1 MDLNLPIFDQVSD
14 CKNLLIAGMGG
25 GFDVFCGLPIYFELQ
40 RRGINVHLA
49 NYSFSNIETLKKG
62 IRLTDT
68 LVGVTTEID
77 GHFVYFPELYLTQWF
92 KAKYNADVPIW
103 CFHKTGVR
111 PLLENYQELV
121 DFLKLDGIILID
133 GGVDSLMRGDE
144 YEVGTI
150 IEDSISL
157 IVVGDLK
164 DVPVRLIA
172 CIGFGAERDMAY
184 EQVLGNIATLA
195 KTDAFLGSCSLMKQ
209 MEVYQDYES
218 AVLTVQGQPHQ
229 DASVINS
236 SIISAVR
243 GEFANHHLTDKTAG
257 SRLWISPLMPIYWFF
272 DLPPVARRTLLYS
285 ALRYTDTFQ
294 DAWRAMLQ
302 FLQKTPK
309 RRPSRIPLP

>member
-1 MDLNLPIFDQVSD
+1 MNLNLPIFDQVSN

-25 GFDVFCGLPIYFELQ
+25 GFDVFCGLPICFELQ

-49 NYSFSNIETLKKG
+49 SYSFSNIETLKKG

-68 LVGVTTEID
+68 LVGVTAEID

-92 KAKYNADVPIW
+92 KAKYNANVPIW

-121 DFLKLDGIILID
+121 DYLSIDGILLID

-144 YEVGTI
+144 YELGTI
-150 IEDSISL
+150 LEDTISL
-157 IVVGDLK
+157 ITVGELK
-164 DVPVRLIA
+164 NIPVRLIA
-172 CIGFGAERDMAY
+172 CVGFGAERDMAY

-195 KTDAFLGSCSLMKQ
+195 KMDAFLGSCSLTKR

-218 AVLTVQGQPHQ
+218 AVLTVQGQPNQ

-257 SRLWISPLMPIYWFF
+257 SQLWISPLMPIYWFF
-272 DLPPVARRTLLYS
+272 ELPAVAQRTLLYS
-285 ALRYTDTFQ
+285 TLRYTDTFQ
-294 DAWRAMLQ
+294 DTWRAMLQ

-309 RRPSRIPLP
+309 RRPTRIPLA